1 MDRRFFLGTLAG
13 ALLAAPLA
21 AEGQQAGKSVRVA
34 IVGSMTAEINKSLED
49 GLVQLGLAIGRNV
62 RVGRPMFYSTPQ
74 QAATIAT
81 EVLSSN
87 PDLVVAWGTV
97 GAVAVKKAGTQIPVV
112 FLSVGV
118 PVEIG
123 LVASLAH
130 PGGNMTGVTFEAATE
145 TYPKRLQ
152 LLKEIVPTLSR
163 VAVLFAEGDPN
174 VAHGRTSLES
184 SASALGVQLHFVE
197 ARTGD
202 DLATA
207 FSAAKAQRAEA
218 IVVIGGALMFTNG
231 RKIAELA
238 LANRLPSSHAFRETV
253 AAGGLVSLGPS
264 YHDMATQGVTYVGKI
279 LSGAKPADLP
289 VEQPTKFELVINL
302 KTAKALGLTIPS
314 SLLQR
319 ADQVIE

>member
-34 IVGSMTAEINKSLED
+34 IVGSMTTEINKSLED

-62 RVGRPMFYSTPQ
+62 SVGRPMFYSTPQ

-81 EVLSSN
+81 EVPSSK

-130 PGGNMTGVTFEAATE
+130 PGGNMTGVTFEVGPLSTLGWQESAT
-145 TYPKRLQ
+145 RVHLR
-152 LLKEIVPTLSR
+152 PTWPDSPSR
-163 VAVLFAEGDPN
+163 SYCLP
-174 VAHGRTSLES
+174 
-184 SASALGVQLHFVE
+184 ALGAVRSTRI
-197 ARTGD
+197 A
-202 DLATA
+202 
-207 FSAAKAQRAEA
+207 
-218 IVVIGGALMFTNG
+218 G
-231 RKIAELA
+231 R
-238 LANRLPSSHAFRETV
+238 
-253 AAGGLVSLGPS
+253 
-264 YHDMATQGVTYVGKI
+264 I
-279 LSGAKPADLP
+279 LRPY
-289 VEQPTKFELVINL
+289 
-302 KTAKALGLTIPS
+302 
-314 SLLQR
+314 
-319 ADQVIE
+319 